1 MLPRESASHFPSREV
16 QKSKISPARL
26 LQAATTEPEAQ
37 TNDEARGEAV
47 ADSHKRFDLRP
58 TDLASHHRLDEA
70 VGAAAT
76 FVRRL
81 VTPGS
86 SGKSKQ
92 NGSNFVPVSQPRF
105 FDAAKSTT
113 YVNESRRDSNF
124 GRTSLLVSANCTQL
138 DDALWICII
147 DRYHGAIFHEAKNSE
162 RFLDWQKPGRSA
174 SQGVSFRYG
183 HRARSSRG

>member
-92 NGSNFVPVSQPRF
+92 NGSNFVPVSQPLR
-105 FDAAKSTT
+105 TT
-113 YVNESRRDSNF
+113 SRAQPVVPVIGF
-124 GRTSLLVSANCTQL
+124 LEGSARVPLNCPSVAEL
-138 DDALWICII
+138 
-147 DRYHGAIFHEAKNSE
+147 
-162 RFLDWQKPGRSA
+162 
-174 SQGVSFRYG
+174 
-183 HRARSSRG
+183 